1 MASNVIT
8 SGVFY
13 ALYVSA
19 FLRKE
24 ILSADRQIL
33 EGARN
38 LEQK

>member
-1 MASNVIT
+1 MLS
-8 SGVFY
+8 
-13 ALYVSA
+13 VSA